1 MENVQWTEETIKT
14 CLYLYLDLMPTNHAL
29 IHPFSQIY
37 ISSISEVKR
46 VILKML
52 EAPIKSMGINSQELL
67 KLIQDFP
74 TGAET
79 LVLRIIHILTEKTAP
94 TSELVEK
101 VRNLYDKRLPDVR
114 FLIPVLTG
122 LSKKEITSALPQ
134 LIKLS
139 QAVVKEVFNR
149 LLGINVNVAI
159 HKSPLSPTELL
170 VALHQIDQSS
180 CDLKTIIG
188 ATSLCFAEKQIYT
201 QEILASVMQQLIDV
215 TPIPTLY
222 MRSVI
227 QSVTIYPKLS
237 GFVIIMMQRLIG
249 KQIWKYPKVWE
260 GFIKCCQRIKPIS
273 QQVLFQ
279 LPHAQLKE
287 VFSSAPDLKE
297 HCKLF
302 LTQNPQQRLQIS
314 EQLLQL
320 VD

>member
-1 MENVQWTEETIKT
+1 
-14 CLYLYLDLMPTNHAL
+14 
-29 IHPFSQIY
+29 
-37 ISSISEVKR
+37 
-46 VILKML
+46 ML
-52 EAPIKSMGINSQELL
+52 EAPIKNMGMNSVELL

-74 TGAET
+74 NGSET

-94 TSELVEK
+94 TLELVEK

-114 FLIPVLTG
+114 FLIPILTG
-122 LSKKEITSALPQ
+122 LSKNEIISALPQ

-149 LLGINVNVAI
+149 LLGINVNVAV

-180 CDLKTIIG
+180 CELKAIIN

-201 QEILASVMQQLIDV
+201 QEVLASVMQQLIDV

-222 MRSVI
+222 MRTGIKLNTILSLFLFYNEFKFKKVI
-227 QSVTIYPKLS
+227 QSVTMYPKLS
-237 GFVIIMMQRLIG
+237 GFVIIMMQRLIS

-260 GFIKCCQRIKPIS
+260 GFIKCCQRIKPLS
-273 QQVLFQ
+273 HQVLFQ
-279 LPHAQLKE
+279 LPQAQLKE
-287 VFSSAPDLKE
+287 VFNAASDLKE

-302 LTQNPQQRLQIS
+302 LTQNPQHVI
-314 EQLLQL
+314 
-320 VD
+320 